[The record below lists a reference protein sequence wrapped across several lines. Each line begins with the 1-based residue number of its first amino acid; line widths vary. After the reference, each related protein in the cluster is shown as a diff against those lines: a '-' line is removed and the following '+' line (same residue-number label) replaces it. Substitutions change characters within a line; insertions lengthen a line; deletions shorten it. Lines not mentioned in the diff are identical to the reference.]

1 MPLAWLA
8 LGLVLGLY
16 LSAEWAAP
24 KPALLLL
31 LGGAGGAWVLGRSVP
46 LSVGLPLLVVVG
58 VLLGLLRGG
67 PDLLVPETILPRFH
81 GQQVELRGAVRGL
94 PEVFGARVRFGL
106 EAREVRADGRW
117 RPTPGLLQVWA
128 DAAIDPVPGRGHPFL
143 AHGDLVT
150 LGGLLD
156 APESIGAFDYREH
169 LAARGI
175 GSELRHAT
183 VVAIEP
189 RDGTDLMGALHA
201 VRAGLSRSLERH
213 LPEPQAA
220 LTQALLLGLR
230 GSLPPRLTQEFR
242 DSGMAHLL
250 AVSGMHVGVLLGL
263 ALLASAW
270 LFGRRRSAYLLVP
283 LVLLWL
289 YIALAGAPP
298 SAVRAGA
305 MGSAYLLALA
315 TGRLSAPLNALGLAA
330 LALLVWD
337 PAVLWDRSFQ
347 LSFTSMMGVLLIGLP
362 LWRSAQDRL
371 PPVARGGPPVRFIGL
386 RLLRAIA
393 AGVLV
398 SVGAVVGS
406 MPVVALN
413 FQQIPLLG
421 VPATL
426 LALPA
431 LPVLLVS
438 GVVTAL
444 LGLVAPPLADLAGL
458 VPAVAAGFL
467 AAEAAL
473 VSRVP
478 WSVLEVS
485 FVTAGWV
492 WASYALLF
500 AGLAWVHRRR
510 WAGPAL
516 ELVTALWRGPQ
527 RRVDAF
533 VVVAAF
539 AVLATVPWS
548 LAAARTDG
556 LLHVYFL
563 DVGQG
568 DATLLRT
575 PGGAFVL
582 IDGGL
587 DPRVTV
593 PLVDAVLPPGHR
605 RIDVALLTHPHR
617 DHLDGLLELARRGR
631 IERLFVPP
639 LVEPEHAAWRS
650 ELDTLGLAVH
660 VGGSGT
666 RIAFEDGVVL
676 DILNPPDPPLVGT
689 ASDVDNNGLV
699 VRVSLGEAAVLFTG
713 DLFADGERLLID
725 RGESLAADVLKVG
738 HHGSDTST
746 AAAFL
751 RAVSPSMAV
760 VSAGA
765 DNPLG
770 HPSPGVLERVGAY
783 VPGDLLFQT
792 AEDGTIELA
801 TDGSAWWVVSGR
813 D

>member
-46 LSVGLPLLVVVG
+46 LRVGLPLLVVVG

-67 PDLLVPETILPRFH
+67 PGLLVPQTILPRFH

-94 PEVFGARVRFGL
+94 PEVVGTQVRFEL
-106 EAREVRADGRW
+106 EAREVRADGR
-117 RPTPGLLQVWA
+117 RHATPGMLQVWA

-150 LGGLLD
+150 LDGLLD
-156 APESIGAFDYREH
+156 APKSIGPFDYREH

-175 GSELRHAT
+175 GSELRRAT

-189 RDGTDLMGALHA
+189 RHEADLMGWVHA
-201 VRAGLSRSLERH
+201 VRARFGQSLERH
-213 LPEPQAA
+213 VPEPQAA
-220 LTQALLLGLR
+220 LTRALLLGLR
-230 GSLPPRLTQEFR
+230 GSVPPRITQEFR

-315 TGRLSAPLNALGLAA
+315 TGRLTTPLNALGLAA
-330 LALLVWD
+330 LALLIWD

-362 LWRSAQDRL
+362 LWRRAQDRL
-371 PPVARGGPPVRFIGL
+371 PSVARGDPPVRFVGL

-413 FQQIPLLG
+413 FQQVPMLG
-421 VPATL
+421 VLATP

-444 LGLVAPPLADLAGL
+444 LGLVAAPLADLAGL
-458 VPAVAAGFL
+458 APAVAAGFL
-467 AAEAAL
+467 VAEAAL

-478 WSVLEVS
+478 GSVLEAS

-500 AGLAWVHRRR
+500 VVLAWVHRRR
-510 WAGPAL
+510 WVGPAL
-516 ELVTALWRGPQ
+516 ELVTALWQGPR
-527 RRVDAF
+527 RRVDTF
-533 VVVAAF
+533 VVVAVF

-548 LAAARTDG
+548 LAAARGDG
-556 LLHVYFL
+556 LLHFYFL

-575 PGGAFVL
+575 PGGAFIL
-582 IDGGL
+582 IDGGR

-593 PLVDAVLPPGHR
+593 PLVDAVLPPGHP
-605 RIDVALLTHPHR
+605 RIDVAVLTHPHR

-631 IERLFVPP
+631 IERIFVPP
-639 LVEPEHAAWRS
+639 VVEPEHAVWRS
-650 ELDTLGLAVH
+650 ELDTLDLTVH
-660 VGGSGT
+660 IGGSGA

-676 DILNPPDPPLVGT
+676 DLLNPPDPPLVGT

-699 VRVSLGEAAVLFTG
+699 IRVGLGEAVVLLTG

-725 RGESLAADVLKVG
+725 RGEALAADVLKIG

-746 AAAFL
+746 NSAFL

-760 VSAGA
+760 ISAGA
-765 DNPLG
+765 DNRLG
-770 HPSPGVLERVGAY
+770 HPSSDVLERVGAY

-792 AEDGTIELA
+792 AEDGTIELT
-801 TDGSAWWVVSGR
+801 TDGSTWWVVTGR